1 MASLEEEIRVI
12 VRQEVA
18 KAVAELRRELV
29 SAPTYVKAKDYA
41 ARHSIALSTVREAIS
56 EGRLPAMRIGRA
68 GRVEAVAPIAPR
80 ARPNAA
86 ARRQERV
93 ARLARKHGGR

>member
-1 MASLEEEIRVI
+1 MSDLERTIQAMVDAA
-12 VRQEVA
+12 VA

-29 SAPTYVKAKDYA
+29 NAPTYVKAKEYA

-56 EGRLPAMRIGRA
+56 DGRLPAMRIGRA
-68 GRVEAVAPIAPR
+68 VRVEAVAPIAPR